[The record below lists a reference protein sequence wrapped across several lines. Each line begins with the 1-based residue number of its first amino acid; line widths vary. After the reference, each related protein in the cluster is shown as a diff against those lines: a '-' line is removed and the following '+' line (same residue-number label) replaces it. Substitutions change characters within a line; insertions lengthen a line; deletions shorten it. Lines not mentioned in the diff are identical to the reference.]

1 MENRRIGFLL
11 KMITEKMKT
20 GADADFKRYN
30 LTFTQSKVLAY
41 LDSCSG
47 QATQKELE
55 DYLCVSHPT
64 TVGVVTRMERSGYVR
79 SWFDPQDKRN
89 KIIALTDKAAVCV
102 KEMES
107 VIVQKEKEMLSGL
120 SDDQIDELEK
130 MLLTIY
136 KNVT

>member
-1 MENRRIGFLL
+1 
-11 KMITEKMKT
+11 
-20 GADADFKRYN
+20 
-30 LTFTQSKVLAY
+30 
-41 LDSCSG
+41 
-47 QATQKELE
+47 
-55 DYLCVSHPT
+55 
-64 TVGVVTRMERSGYVR
+64 MERSGYVR